1 VKQQSN
7 QTVKISTAGIARRNE
22 KFLVALRKP
31 GTSIGESW
39 EFPGGKKEHSET
51 SQQALKREF
60 REEFSI
66 DIMVGD
72 LICTDTF
79 VNRDQE
85 YELEVFSVR
94 LISDAFVLRE
104 HQEVKWVSLYDLKHL
119 PMAGSDKKIVYCLER
134 MYLSG
139 DLG

>member
-1 VKQQSN
+1 MKQQSN
-7 QTVKISTAGIARRNE
+7 QTVKTSTAGIARRND

-39 EFPGGKKEHSET
+39 EFPGGKRELSES

-72 LICTDTF
+72 LICTDNF
-79 VNRDQE
+79 VNRDQH
-85 YELEVFSVR
+85 YELEVYSVH
-94 LISDAFVLRE
+94 LISEAFVLRE

-119 PMAGSDKKIVYCLER
+119 PMASSDKKIVHYLEK
-134 MYLSG
+134 MYLAG
-139 DLG
+139 EPD

>member
-1 VKQQSN
+1 MKQQTKH
-7 QTVKISTAGIARRNE
+7 TVKISTAGIARRNE

-39 EFPGGKKEHSET
+39 EFPGGKKEQSET
-51 SQQALKREF
+51 PQQALKREF

-72 LICTDTF
+72 LICTDNF
-79 VNRDQE
+79 VNRDQQ
-85 YELEVFSVR
+85 YELEVYSVR
-94 LISDAFVLRE
+94 LISDSFVLRE

-119 PMAGSDKKIVYCLER
+119 PMAGSDKKIVHCLER
-134 MYLSG
+134 LHLAG